1 MKSVSE
7 LQNEL
12 DKKKARL
19 KAVEARVAYSNKKL
33 KLKKRELRDQVRY
46 ALGGLIL
53 DHNICEEF
61 VGLKERLY
69 ELAMTRDKK
78 KFVELGF
85 SDGSIPELKNLNKK
99 ECKADAKKAGND
111 SPLSPEEEIQLTKA
125 LNENVY
131 KKVYGRKEEFFVYTG
146 DNLKLYISDNVTKY
160 LLENEGFKT

>member
-53 DHNICEEF
+53 DHNI
-61 VGLKERLY
+61 
-69 ELAMTRDKK
+69 
-78 KFVELGF
+78 
-85 SDGSIPELKNLNKK
+85 
-99 ECKADAKKAGND
+99 
-111 SPLSPEEEIQLTKA
+111 
-125 LNENVY
+125 
-131 KKVYGRKEEFFVYTG
+131 
-146 DNLKLYISDNVTKY
+146 
-160 LLENEGFKT
+160 